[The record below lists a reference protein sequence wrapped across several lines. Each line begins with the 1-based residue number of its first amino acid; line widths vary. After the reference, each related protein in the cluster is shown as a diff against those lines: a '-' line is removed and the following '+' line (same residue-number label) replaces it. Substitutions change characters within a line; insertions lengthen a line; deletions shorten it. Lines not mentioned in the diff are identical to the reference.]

1 MEIKEFQES
10 GYITLLPVGDLDAQS
25 SIDMDSCMRRHI
37 DGGNVKLHIDG
48 SRLAY
53 ISSAGLGVFISHL
66 DEVESA
72 GGQLVFSSLSEEV
85 KDVFDL
91 LGLSRLVTIVNKSEA
106 AAPLF
111 ES

>member
-1 MEIKEFQES
+1 MEIREFQEP
-10 GYITLLPVGDLDAQS
+10 GYITLQPVGDLDAQS
-25 SIDMDSCMRRHI
+25 SIDMDSCVRKHI
-37 DGGNVKLHIDG
+37 DSGNVNLHVDG
-48 SRLAY
+48 RDLAY

-72 GGQLVFSSLSEEV
+72 GGQVVFSNLSEEV

-91 LGLSRLVTIVNKSEA
+91 LGLSRLVTIVTKSEA

>member
-1 MEIKEFQES
+1 MEIREFQES
-10 GYITLLPVGDLDAQS
+10 GYITLQPVGDLDAQS
-25 SIDMDSCMRRHI
+25 SIDMDSCIRTHI

-48 SRLAY
+48 RELAY

-72 GGQLVFSSLSEEV
+72 GGQLVFSNLSEEV

-91 LGLSRLVTIVNKSEA
+91 LGLSRLVTIVNQPEA

>member
-1 MEIKEFQES
+1 MEIREFQQNR
-10 GYITLLPVGDLDAQS
+10 YTTLQPVGDLDAQS
-25 SIDMDSCMRRHI
+25 SIDMDSCMRKHI
-37 DGGNVKLHIDG
+37 EVGNVNLHVDG
-48 SRLAY
+48 SELAY

-72 GGQLVFSSLSEEV
+72 GGQMVFSNLSEEV

-91 LGLSRLVTIVNKSEA
+91 LGLSRLVTIVNHSEA
-106 AAPLF
+106 AAPHF